1 MDTVLVV
8 LGVLGFGAVV
18 IAAYVFTVAARSYV
32 SENDSAENTTSMP
45 SASKTLI
52 ERNEH
57 DRRQIVQLEFPIT
70 MNGILIPFD
79 RRAQLDRRRAAA

>member
-1 MDTVLVV
+1 MDTILVI

-32 SENDSAENTTSMP
+32 SENGSAEKTTSTP

-52 ERNEH
+52 ERSQH

-70 MNGILIPFD
+70 VNGLLIPQD
-79 RRAQLDRRRAAA
+79 RRALPDRRRAAA